1 MRAGQGPVS
10 LLYLLQAGS
19 KILRLELFATPLYWL
34 IKRTP
39 ISILGELNF
48 MLDAFAKVVSQADTR
63 GDFLDDSQIDALQAM
78 VSDGNKRLDVVNTLT
93 SNSSTIVSNAARA
106 LFDSQP
112 ALIAPGGN
120 AYTNRR
126 MAACLRDLEIILR
139 YITYAAFAGDASILE
154 DRCLNGL
161 KETYQA
167 LGVPS
172 SSMSAAVKNMKDEG
186 VALISDPSAFTQ
198 GDCSNLIAEVGSYFD
213 LAARAV

>member
-1 MRAGQGPVS
+1 
-10 LLYLLQAGS
+10 
-19 KILRLELFATPLYWL
+19 
-34 IKRTP
+34 
-39 ISILGELNF
+39 

-63 GDFLDDSQIDALQAM
+63 GDFLSDSQIDALQA
-78 VSDGNKRLDVVNTLT
+78 VVADGNKRLDVVNTLT

-112 ALIAPGGN
+112 SLIAPGGN

-161 KETYQA
+161 KQTYQA

-172 SSMSAAVKNMKDEG
+172 ASMSASVKNMKDEA
-186 VALISDPSAFTQ
+186 VALISDPTAFTQ
-198 GDCSNLIAEVGSYFD
+198 GDCSSLIAEVGSYFD